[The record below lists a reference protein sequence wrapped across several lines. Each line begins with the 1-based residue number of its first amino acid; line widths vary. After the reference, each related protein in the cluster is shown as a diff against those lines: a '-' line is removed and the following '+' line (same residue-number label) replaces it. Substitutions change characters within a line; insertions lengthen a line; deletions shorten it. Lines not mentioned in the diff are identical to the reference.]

1 MTELTWISAVEP
13 AAADVEELRARLAAY
28 NAEHSGIAAS
38 VDLAV
43 FVRDEAGD
51 LGGGIT
57 GNVWGAVLEVNFLWV
72 RADLRGAGLGRRILA
87 RLEQEAITRGARRA
101 FLNTY
106 SFQAPEFYQRQGY
119 GVTQTIEGYPGWVSK
134 IFLRK
139 PLG

>member
-43 FVRDEAGD
+43 FVRDEGGD

-57 GNVWGAVLEVNFLWV
+57 GNFWGAVLEVDFLWV
-72 RADLRGAGLGRRILA
+72 RAFLA